1 MKLYSSKIP
10 SIASDLLR
18 KLKEAGD
25 IEVSDMNEA
34 QLDVEAVLK
43 EYLRLDRD
51 LTEKSKDL
59 MEKRKLP
66 YEQFQKIKRAMMEE
80 RDFGSGED
88 MPRYLANQILEAFMH
103 SASVEEVFTEDVEL
117 RQKLQVILRKHLTV
131 DDGLD
136 EEVRRRI
143 KNLQEGTATWEIEY
157 QRVMD
162 QVKRQQKLS

>member
-88 MPRYLANQILEAFMH
+88 MPRYLSNQIL
-103 SASVEEVFTEDVEL
+103 
-117 RQKLQVILRKHLTV
+117 
-131 DDGLD
+131 
-136 EEVRRRI
+136 
-143 KNLQEGTATWEIEY
+143 
-157 QRVMD
+157 
-162 QVKRQQKLS
+162 